1 MIAKPSLPIFA
12 KGGGPSNKAFAKGGS
27 DRMLGKGDR
36 TRTAPSDAA
45 NVQAAGVTGH
55 KTPGKNP
62 KQATGGPKLPR
73 NVTAAVPAKP
83 GRSGAVRGR

>member
-1 MIAKPSLPIFA
+1 MKKSSEQRGA
-12 KGGGPSNKAFAKGGS
+12 AFAKGGTTQ
-27 DRMLGKGDR
+27 MLGKGDR

-55 KTPGKNP
+55 KTPGRNM
-62 KQATGGPKLPR
+62 KQPTGGPKLPR
-73 NVTAAVPAKP
+73 NVTVAAPAKP